1 MAFDQAKACELI
13 AEGKS
18 LREVGKLLGCNASTI
33 CKTAVF
39 DPEFGQRYARAM
51 EARSELDVVG
61 LDDIRADMLAGK
73 ITPEQA
79 RVAADLIKWPA
90 ARRRPKVFGDR
101 LAHDVD
107 AKLEVTVR
115 DLAREK

>member
-1 MAFDQAKACELI
+1 MAFDHEKACELI

-18 LREVGKLLGCNASTI
+18 LREVGALVGVDASAI
-33 CKTAVF
+33 CKAAVR
-39 DPEFGQRYARAM
+39 DPEFGQQYARAL
-51 EARSELDVVG
+51 EARSELDVCS
-61 LDDIRADMLAGK
+61 LDDIRADVLAGT

-101 LAHDVD
+101 IQQDVD
-107 AKLEVTVR
+107 ATVR
-115 DLAREK
+115 VVVDDPTKR